1 MSINSDV
8 QLFFGTDLRLYA
20 FLTSSLP
27 RLHTLKEHQKSQY
40 ESTVDTLKRLSDT
53 RCASRKH
60 AVHAVVGSFSAILAT
75 LDSGESTEYKGSVRA
90 EAMGLSV
97 LITKYSFVFLMLF
110 VQKLSSCYQTTCNAF
125 AKQLIEVGKNKFV

>member
-1 MSINSDV
+1 MNLVTIEAMSVNSGI
-8 QLFFGTDLRLYA
+8 QLFFGADLRLYA

-27 RLHTLKEHQKSQY
+27 RLHTLKEYQKYQY

-53 RCASRKH
+53 KCGCASRKH
-60 AVHAVVGSFSAILAT
+60 AVHSVVGSFSAILAT

-97 LITKYSFVFLMLF
+97 FITIFF
-110 VQKLSSCYQTTCNAF
+110 
-125 AKQLIEVGKNKFV
+125 